1 MSLIFIESFVILML
15 VAITNELIVTG
26 AATSPKLTVAQDI
39 CYVSITLVPIVA
51 LLIPAYYIGK
61 LGSKR
66 RNGT

>member
-1 MSLIFIESFVILML
+1 MML
-15 VAITNELIVTG
+15 VAISNELIVTG
-26 AATSPKLTVAQDI
+26 ATTSPKDTVAQDLLHA
-39 CYVSITLVPIVA
+39 SITLVPIVA